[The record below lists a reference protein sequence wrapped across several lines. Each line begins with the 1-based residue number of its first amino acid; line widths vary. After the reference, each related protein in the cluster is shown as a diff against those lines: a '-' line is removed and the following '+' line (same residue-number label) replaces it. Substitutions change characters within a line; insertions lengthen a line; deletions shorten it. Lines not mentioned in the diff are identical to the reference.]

1 MCRTRV
7 LCGIV
12 MLVDEVDT
20 EEMQDQA
27 TKNVVGECSVLKS
40 ATCLIIVLVNHW
52 AFHYLSGEIDSNSA
66 LFSAFVCILSEAIH
80 CVRCIQQ
87 PEPET

>member
-20 EEMQDQA
+20 EEMQDKA

-40 ATCLIIVLVNHW
+40 AACLITIIVGHRVLY
-52 AFHYLSGEIDSNSA
+52 YLSGEIDSNSA
-66 LFSAFVCILSEAIH
+66 LFSAFVCILNEAIDY
-80 CVRCIQQ
+80 VRCIQQ
-87 PEPET
+87 PMPEM

>member
-20 EEMQDQA
+20 EEMQNQA
-27 TKNVVGECSVLKS
+27 AKNVVGECSVLKS
-40 ATCLIIVLVNHW
+40 ATCLITNNEYFITSPAKYSQTLPYSLH
-52 AFHYLSGEIDSNSA
+52 LSVS
-66 LFSAFVCILSEAIH
+66 LTKLSIMLDVFKNCA
-80 CVRCIQQ
+80 
-87 PEPET
+87 